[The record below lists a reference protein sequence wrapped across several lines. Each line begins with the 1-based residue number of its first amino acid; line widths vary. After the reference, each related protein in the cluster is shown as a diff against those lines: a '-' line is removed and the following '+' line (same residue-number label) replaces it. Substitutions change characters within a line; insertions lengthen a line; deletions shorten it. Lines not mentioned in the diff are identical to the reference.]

1 MTTSAPPVTRLCT
14 HTLTSLHYRDAN
26 LVEDLMGQKTFT
38 EVMLMQILGRT
49 PRPVD
54 LRITDVV
61 LIVLMEHGLTPSAIA
76 TRLIYMS
83 APENLQGAVSAG
95 LLAVGSSFVGTM
107 ENCAR
112 LLDRILAAADPDAE
126 ALEIARHYKGLKS
139 PVPGFGHHL
148 HKPVDPRAY
157 KLLELGR
164 AEPQETACLQVNL
177 EMLALQAP
185 LGQDDFAK
193 ARNFDQARAVG
204 EGLGRG
210 FKVAR
215 GQRDAPFQDVLA
227 LGKVRPEPFPLGG
240 KVFPRQGHI
249 PLDQGKAL
257 LLPVFQLPGG
267 NHQVVRRDGH
277 RFRLGPD
284 GVDPLFQIEGPPGDV
299 GLSLELDFNGQRG
312 HGQEENKQES
322 CNPTHHR
329 PPPRRSSPTRK
340 TPQNAPSG

>member
-14 HTLTSLHYRDAN
+14 HTLTSLHYRDAD
-26 LVEDLMGQKTFT
+26 LVEDLMGKKTFT

-164 AEPQETACLQVNL
+164 AEPELAGDKLRAL
-177 EMLALQAP
+177 ESLSKAVDSVAGRPITLNATGAVAAL
-185 LGQDDFAK
+185 LGEIGVPTNVMRGFAVIS
-193 ARNFDQARAVG
+193 RAAGLVAHIVEEQNSPSGRFIWDTVEHAIPYMG
-204 EGLGRG
+204 EG
-210 FKVAR
+210 
-215 GQRDAPFQDVLA
+215 
-227 LGKVRPEPFPLGG
+227 GKP
-240 KVFPRQGHI
+240 
-249 PLDQGKAL
+249 
-257 LLPVFQLPGG
+257 
-267 NHQVVRRDGH
+267 
-277 RFRLGPD
+277 
-284 GVDPLFQIEGPPGDV
+284 
-299 GLSLELDFNGQRG
+299 
-312 HGQEENKQES
+312 
-322 CNPTHHR
+322 
-329 PPPRRSSPTRK
+329 
-340 TPQNAPSG
+340 